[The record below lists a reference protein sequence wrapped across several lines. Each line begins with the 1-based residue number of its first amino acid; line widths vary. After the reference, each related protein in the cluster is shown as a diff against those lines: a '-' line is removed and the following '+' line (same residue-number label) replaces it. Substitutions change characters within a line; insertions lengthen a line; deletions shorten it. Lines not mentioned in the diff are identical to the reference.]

1 MQPSLTYIIKADQ
14 PQEVVSAIRD
24 FVRERQNAA
33 RRPKHDK
40 KRDQVLQMR
49 EIATLQ
55 SILEALD
62 ATVVQ
67 PKPSEGKPKAL
78 AA

>member
-33 RRPKHDK
+33 RRPKFDK
-40 KRDQVLQMR
+40 KIDQALQTR
-49 EIATLQ
+49 EVATLQ
-55 SILEALD
+55 GILDALD
-62 ATVVQ
+62 ATVVE
-67 PKPSEGKPKAL
+67 PKPPEDKPKAV